1 MPKFDNILKS
11 YKRKGN
17 VSITHT
23 RIPHKKNEDGKLPLN
38 GYGGSYHVPID
49 VLKKFHDQYYDAVIK
64 GKRDEYLTEKQLVNG
79 GPILE
84 DFDFRYSNDID
95 YRVHNE
101 EHIDDLVSLYME
113 KLLEI
118 YDMKPGTSFPIYL
131 CEKKNVNILDD
142 VTKDGIHMTIGIKS
156 DQVVRAI
163 LRGLI
168 LEDISLVFE
177 ELDLQNTYEE
187 VLDAGINKGSTNWQM
202 YGSKKPLN
210 EPYQLVYNY
219 QITINDPDAE
229 DGLYEIERKSNKMTK
244 ELFYKLSAQY
254 DKHVEYKLK
263 ESMMDLYNKMKKNGG
278 PKNIKIK
285 KSSIKKYSA
294 NTGNSKSEAYKDITS
309 EEELDEAIEEWFSQI
324 NADDYVLYETHKFL
338 MILDKTYYCDYHKWI
353 KVGLALHNIKL
364 KHTFHDQHGRMF
376 LSWMKFSSQWKNFDW
391 ENDIQQ
397 HWQTWSNF
405 AYQEKG
411 EGLTEKSIMWWAKE
425 SNKKKYKEIKNDT
438 VDYYIQK
445 SQSYGKTAHDI
456 AMVAYQLYKDKFRCV
471 SIKRNEWYEY
481 KNGRWKPLDR
491 GTTLRK
497 LLSTEISNIYSRKTW
512 EEKEKLTAIAD
523 QTNEPDEINIAGV
536 SYNNSTEG
544 QQQEEINNL
553 KSKNQNTKTPMDQA
567 VNTLMKKIHALS
579 DISVMLKQ
587 TSSKNNIMTECC
599 ELFYEEGFE
608 EKLDANPMLFCCPNG
623 VIDFENKVFRPG
635 RAEDYCS
642 LCNNLPY
649 KKPEENTEEDNMYI
663 ESVNTFMAQLFPN
676 KELRQY
682 MWEHLATG
690 LIGTNDNQTFNIY
703 NGCGRNGKSVLV
715 KFMEKI
721 LGDYKGSVPLQYIT
735 QKRPQAGAASPDIA
749 ALKGVRYAV
758 IQEPQKGAPLNE
770 GIMKELTGGDEI
782 TARKLFSDII
792 RFTPQFSL
800 CVCTNHLF
808 DIKSNDDGTWRRIR
822 VCEFISK
829 FVAKPSKKEEDYE
842 FLIDK
847 KLEADKLDKWKHMF
861 LQMLVQV
868 GFKSGG
874 IVNDCD
880 AVLEQGKKYRKKQD
894 YFSEYFEERI
904 IKAEE
909 ETMLIGKS
917 ELIDDFKNWFSENH
931 GKNIPKGQELYEF
944 LNKKIGAYK
953 KKGWWGY
960 KINYQNEDSSE
971 LTANSIE

>member
-17 VSITHT
+17 VTITHT
-23 RIPHKKNEDGKLPLN
+23 RIPSKKDENGKTEI
-38 GYGGSYHVPID
+38 YGGSYHVPTD
-49 VLKKFHDQYYDAVIK
+49 SLKKFHDQYYDAVIK
-64 GKRDEYLTEKQLVNG
+64 NNRDEYLTEKQLVNG

-84 DFDFRYSNDID
+84 DFDFRYGTDID

-101 EHIDDLVSLYME
+101 EHRDDIISLYME

-118 YDMKPGTSFPIYL
+118 FDMKPGTSFPIYL
-131 CEKKNVNILDD
+131 FEKDTINMLDD
-142 VTKDGIHMTIGIKS
+142 VTKDGIHMIIGIKS
-156 DQVVRAI
+156 DKYVRAI
-163 LRGLI
+163 LRNSI
-168 LEDISLVFE
+168 LDDIGLVFE
-177 ELDLQNTYEE
+177 ELNLINTYEE
-187 VLDAGINKGSTNWQM
+187 VLDEGISKGTTNWQM
-202 YGSKKPLN
+202 YGSKKPFN
-210 EPYQLVYNY
+210 KPYKLVEHY
-219 QITINDPDAE
+219 QVNINNPEEE
-229 DGLYEIERKSNKMTK
+229 DGLYELEKKSVKVTR
-244 ELFYKLSAQY
+244 ELFSKLSAQY
-254 DKHVEYKLK
+254 SNHIEYKLK
-263 ESMMDLYNKMKKNGG
+263 ESMMDLYNKIKKKGG
-278 PKNIKIK
+278 KKIKIK
-285 KSSIKKYSA
+285 KNYNKKYVS
-294 NTGNSKSEAYKDITS
+294 TTDGGKSEAYKDITS
-309 EEELDEAIEEWFSQI
+309 ENELDEAIEEWFSQI

-338 MILDKTYYCDYHKWI
+338 MILGEQYYTDYNNWI

-376 LSWMKFSSQWKNFDW
+376 LSWMKFSSQWKKFDW

-425 SNKKKYKEIKNDT
+425 SNKLKYKAIKNDT

-497 LLSTEISNIYSRKTW
+497 LLSTEISQIYSRKTW

-523 QTNEPDEINIAGV
+523 QTTETQTEGNVGNV
-536 SYNNSTEG
+536 SYNNSAEG
-544 QQQEEINNL
+544 QKQEEINNL

-608 EKLDANPMLFCCPNG
+608 EKLDANPMLFCTPNG

-642 LCNNLPY
+642 LCNNLQY
-649 KKPEENTEEDNMYI
+649 KKPEENTEEDKKYI
-663 ESVNTFMAQLFPN
+663 KYIKTFMSQLFPN
-676 KELRQY
+676 PGLKQY

-690 LIGTNDNQTFNIY
+690 LIGTNVNQTFNIY

-735 QKRPQAGAASPDIA
+735 QKRPTAGAASPDIA

-758 IQEPQKGAPLNE
+758 IQEPQKGSPLNE

-800 CVCTNHLF
+800 VVCTNHLF

-829 FVAKPSKKEEDYE
+829 FVGKPSKKEEDYE

-847 KLEADKLDKWKHMF
+847 NLEDKLDKWKHMF
-861 LQMLVQV
+861 LQMIVEV
-868 GFKSGG
+868 GFKTGG
-874 IVNDCD
+874 VVNDCE

-904 IKAEE
+904 IKVDI
-909 ETMLIGKS
+909 ETMLIGKQ
-917 ELIDDFKNWFSENH
+917 EVFDDFRNWFGENH
-931 GKNIPKGQELYEF
+931 GKNMPKGQELYEF
-944 LNKKIGAYK
+944 LNKKIGTYK

-960 KINYQNEDSSE
+960 KINYGNVETSE
-971 LTANSIE
+971 ITESVVE